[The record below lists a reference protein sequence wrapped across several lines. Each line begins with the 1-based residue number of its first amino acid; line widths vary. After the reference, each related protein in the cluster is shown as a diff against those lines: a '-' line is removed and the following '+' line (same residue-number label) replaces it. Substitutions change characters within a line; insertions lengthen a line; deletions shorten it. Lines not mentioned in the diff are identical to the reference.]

1 MRERE
6 RERAGWKKR
15 VTGIMESRVDEIGEP
30 SKEEGREAKGDEA
43 LCFCSN
49 SVKKTSPMEEEQE
62 GALLPTS
69 CPAWAL
75 VWPPFVV
82 LVKEL

>member
-1 MRERE
+1 MKSASDGKRKEKNQER
-6 RERAGWKKR
+6 
-15 VTGIMESRVDEIGEP
+15 DEW
-30 SKEEGREAKGDEA
+30 

-49 SVKKTSPMEEEQE
+49 SVEMSPVEEDRRER
-62 GALLPTS
+62 LLPTS
-69 CPAWAL
+69 CPASAL